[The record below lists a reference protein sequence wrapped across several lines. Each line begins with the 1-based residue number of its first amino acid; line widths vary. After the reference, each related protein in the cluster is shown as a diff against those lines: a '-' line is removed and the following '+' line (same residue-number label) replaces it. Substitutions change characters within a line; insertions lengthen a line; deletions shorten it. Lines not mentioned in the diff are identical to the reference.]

1 MAIKSLQQ
9 TVQNWTSSAS
19 TAQPRFVAG
28 VQNTDKDPA
37 QLAIANQSA
46 LLSNFQQA
54 VNSGLWARRL
64 GNVSKSQWQ
73 SITVAKAGNY
83 STGITAGEAKY
94 QAKMGPV
101 LQVIGQVVAQVDQMP
116 SGTAA
121 ANDQRMLFYAN
132 AMRQA
137 KQSGAFG

>member
-1 MAIKSLQQ
+1 MAIKSLQT
-9 TVQNWTSSAS
+9 TVQNWTQSAS

-37 QLAIANQSA
+37 QLAIANQNA
-46 LLSNFQQA
+46 LLANFQNA

-64 GNVSKSQWQ
+64 GNVSKAQWQ
-73 SITVAKAGNY
+73 QTTVAKASNY
-83 STGITAGEAKY
+83 GTGIAAGEAKY

-101 LQVIGQVVAQVDQMP
+101 LQVIGQVVSQVDQMP

-137 KQSGAFG
+137 KASGAFG

>member
-37 QLAIANQSA
+37 QLAIANQNA

-64 GNVSKSQWQ
+64 GAVSKSQWQ

-94 QAKMGPV
+94 QATMGPV
-101 LQVIGQVVAQVDQMP
+101 LNVIGQVVAQVDSMP